1 MDENSMKKPLMSENH
16 RSVISLIGMFL
27 LYRLTGLLLIPLG
40 LLKPAWNW
48 IKKGWI

>member
-1 MDENSMKKPLMSENH
+1 MNKNSMKKPLISEKH
-16 RSVISLIGMFL
+16 RSVISFVGMFL
-27 LYRLTGLLLIPLG
+27 FYRLTGLLLISLG